1 MEQLLRDGGD
11 LDSMDRSLLD
21 YSAGRIGSGNNGG
34 PNVVIRGH
42 TSGDGARSPTYIHN
56 HMSASTP
63 PVSPVT
69 PIPSPLNGTTSPSPP
84 TSCQPIKSEFG
95 LTNNCSANNSAQ
107 MSNLVKKDLVVR
119 FTEFQNTV
127 QHVSS
132 ATTSSERPVISNA
145 AAEMTAYRNP
155 SHASERSL
163 TSQIAED
170 SPRHQGMNF
179 IL

>member
-34 PNVVIRGH
+34 PSVVIRAH
-42 TSGDGARSPTYIHN
+42 NSGDGALSPSYIHN
-56 HMSASTP
+56 HMSATTP

-69 PIPSPLNGTTSPSPP
+69 PVPSPLNGTTSPSPP
-84 TSCQPIKSEFG
+84 TSCQPVPSELG
-95 LTNNCSANNSAQ
+95 LPNCSANNSSQ

-132 ATTSSERPVISNA
+132 ATTCSERPVMSS

-155 SHASERSL
+155 AHDSERSL
-163 TSQIAED
+163 NSQTIED
-170 SPRHQGMNF
+170 SPRHQGMQ
-179 IL
+179 